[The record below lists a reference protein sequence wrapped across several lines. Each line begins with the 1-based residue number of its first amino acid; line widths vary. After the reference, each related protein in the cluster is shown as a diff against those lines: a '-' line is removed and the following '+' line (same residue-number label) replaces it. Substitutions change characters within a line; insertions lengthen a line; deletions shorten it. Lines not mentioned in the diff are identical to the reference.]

1 MGQRRDEG
9 CGILTSS
16 GEITITSM
24 LKRPRKDADASDG
37 DYEPGCQGPAK
48 ISKISR
54 HGAMIRRRSH
64 DPKYKKASVSIGSS

>member
-1 MGQRRDEG
+1 MKA

-16 GEITITSM
+16 GEIITTST
-24 LKRPRKDADASDG
+24 LKHPRKDADTSDG

-54 HGAMIRRRSH
+54 HGAMIHRRSYA
-64 DPKYKKASVSIGSS
+64 PKYKKASVSMRSS